1 MTQPADSSQTDN
13 PSNPADGDSTDGPPV
28 RVLSGRAVV
37 AGIFVFATLLTG
49 TMWVYWKLQDGPFI
63 PLEAALSREFK
74 GSRPRVEGG
83 RHKTNQNS
91 PTILRIT
98 MKVDFDPTQKTERF
112 QAFADQVSEFTSQHF
127 NIRPYQILEIYLFQ
141 PQPEHEL
148 RQKRIRIPIA
158 SLLNSDHG

>member
-13 PSNPADGDSTDGPPV
+13 PAESDSTDGRPV

-37 AGIFVFATLLTG
+37 AGIFVFAALLTG

-91 PTILRIT
+91 PTILRLT
-98 MKVDFDPTQKTERF
+98 MKVDFDPTGDSERF
-112 QAFADQVSEFTSQHF
+112 QSFTDRVARFTRRHF
-127 NIRPYQILEIYLFQ
+127 DVRPYQILEIYLFQ

-148 RQKRIRIPIA
+148 RQKRIRIPTA
-158 SLLNSDHG
+158 SLLKSDHG